1 MFHIDTFDF
10 NLTTPSQVSHLWH
23 DNNNIGVNWP
33 VVYVINNDKEA
44 YVGETVSV
52 SRRIDQHL
60 QNEQRQKLTEIR
72 IISDKNFNKSVALDL
87 ESFLIK
93 YMASDEKFILQN
105 GNNGI
110 HDHNYYNKLEY
121 RDEFRKIWNKLRKMG
136 VVNNTLDEIEQSE
149 LYKYSPYKS
158 LGEEQKDAVTRI
170 LKLLA
175 FYKEDDISVIVRG
188 GAGTGKTIVA
198 IYLMKY
204 IADLNDP
211 AWVGGYTFDDEIDTA
226 DELEVYLS
234 DNIHMVR
241 KIGLVVPQKSLKS
254 SLQDVFNSV
263 RLLDKKMV
271 LTPAEVVDDYK
282 KTGKRFDLLIVDEAH
297 RLRCRYH
304 GNVSHHP
311 TIINRNKYLGLDERM
326 GTELDWIML
335 CSRNQIFFRDERQTV
350 RPCDLTADDF
360 MNILRNNYQ
369 EPKAQLRLDTQW
381 RCQGGD
387 DYIEYLRDILWNKA
401 KAFRDIP
408 NYDLKLYTDCNR
420 MYQDIQQKN
429 EEFGLCRM
437 AAGFAWPWDRNNTDD
452 FTIHIQ
458 GHKYRWNRKYDNWI
472 SSETAPEEI
481 GCIHTLQGYDLNYA
495 GIIIGEDLKY
505 NPETQTIVSDK
516 TSYFDTLGKAGVSD
530 DPEALKDYLCNI
542 YLTLLTRGIKGTYIY
557 ICDDALREYFSQF
570 IPIEKGESKSK

>member
-211 AWVGGYTFDDEIDTA
+211 AWVGGYSFDDEIDTA

-282 KTGKRFDLLIVDEAH
+282 KTGKRTASRSGSVV
-297 RLRCRYH
+297 C
-304 GNVSHHP
+304 
-311 TIINRNKYLGLDERM
+311 YL
-326 GTELDWIML
+326 
-335 CSRNQIFFRDERQTV
+335 Q
-350 RPCDLTADDF
+350 
-360 MNILRNNYQ
+360 
-369 EPKAQLRLDTQW
+369 
-381 RCQGGD
+381 
-387 DYIEYLRDILWNKA
+387 YL
-401 KAFRDIP
+401 
-408 NYDLKLYTDCNR
+408 
-420 MYQDIQQKN
+420 
-429 EEFGLCRM
+429 
-437 AAGFAWPWDRNNTDD
+437 NT
-452 FTIHIQ
+452 
-458 GHKYRWNRKYDNWI
+458 
-472 SSETAPEEI
+472 
-481 GCIHTLQGYDLNYA
+481 
-495 GIIIGEDLKY
+495 
-505 NPETQTIVSDK
+505 
-516 TSYFDTLGKAGVSD
+516 
-530 DPEALKDYLCNI
+530 
-542 YLTLLTRGIKGTYIY
+542 
-557 ICDDALREYFSQF
+557 
-570 IPIEKGESKSK
+570 

>member
-437 AAGFAWPWDRNNTDD
+437 AAGFAWPWDRNNTDE

-458 GHKYRWNRKYDNWI
+458 GHQYRWNRKYDNWI

>member
-211 AWVGGYTFDDEIDTA
+211 AWVGGYSFDDEIDTA

-437 AAGFAWPWDRNNTDD
+437 AAGFAWPWDRNNTDE

-458 GHKYRWNRKYDNWI
+458 SHQYRWNRKYDNWI

>member
-211 AWVGGYTFDDEIDTA
+211 AWVGGYSFDDEIDTA

-437 AAGFAWPWDRNNTDD
+437 AAGFAWPWDRNNTDE

-458 GHKYRWNRKYDNWI
+458 GHQYRWNRKYDNWI

-570 IPIEKGESKSK
+570 IPMEKGESKSK